1 VSDFR
6 NGQAK
11 VKKLIDRLALFSN
24 AIYELPSLHLKGAYA
39 KQGLS
44 NFVLRS
50 YEFLP
55 SNFLIF
61 APL

>member
-1 VSDFR
+1 VIVFR

-50 YEFLP
+50 L
-55 SNFLIF
+55 
-61 APL
+61 

>member
-1 VSDFR
+1 VIVFR

-11 VKKLIDRLALFSN
+11 VKKLIDRLALFSIP
-24 AIYELPSLHLKGAYA
+24 IYEPPSLHLKGAYA

-50 YEFLP
+50 L
-55 SNFLIF
+55 
-61 APL
+61 